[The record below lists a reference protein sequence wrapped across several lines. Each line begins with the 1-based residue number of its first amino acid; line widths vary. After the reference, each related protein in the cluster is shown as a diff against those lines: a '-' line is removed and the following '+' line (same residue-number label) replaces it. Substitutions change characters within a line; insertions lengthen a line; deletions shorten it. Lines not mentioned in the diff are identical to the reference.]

1 MNENVRKVGALQ
13 TLTPV
18 HLQLNNEEELEDN
31 PEDLLICISTDG
43 ILLNK
48 KSQSRCD
55 SRVMTA

>member
-1 MNENVRKVGALQ
+1 MNENVQKSGP
-13 TLTPV
+13 LTDPLSV
-18 HLQLNNEEELEDN
+18 VAQPDSNERLEDN